1 MTCPGHPQ
9 ASDARDPAT
18 APRSPG
24 AHLGAAD
31 PFNPQDLRSNHYALT
46 VLTTTDAGS
55 SYAVPLRIIVSESN
69 KDLDLDRDLPGGLRH
84 QKKSGP

>member
-46 VLTTTDAGS
+46 V
-55 SYAVPLRIIVSESN
+55 PLRIIVSESN
-69 KDLDLDRDLPGGLRH
+69 EDLDLDGDLPGGLRH
-84 QKKSGP
+84 QKKSRP